1 MSDVEV
7 PDVKF
12 QGGTGNAGSL
22 REVRIMYLMGTEL
35 FVVYTEFE
43 AMIWDFPLYTVIT
56 FNE

>member
-12 QGGTGNAGSL
+12 QGGTEDAGSW
-22 REVRIMYLMGTEL
+22 REMRIMYLMGTEL

-43 AMIWDFPLYTVIT
+43 AMMWNFPLYTVIT
-56 FNE
+56 TNE